1 MNEMI
6 RKITG
11 VGGIT
16 NTHYIPVIYYCVCHS
31 AASDQI
37 KTADWVGMSNGEEVS
52 PDNFELYKGMA
63 IAVLFEEGFGVEEE
77 PPIGG
82 FSLSICNNEPKRMLR
97 EADEVTLDKLNAN
110 TVVLFVYDG
119 TDFRMVSGI
128 SGAQFDDLIAEVNGI
143 IETFRQSVVYRGG
156 ENNDEERTGSE
167 NIPVYVNGGQIT
179 AMGTT
184 IGASNQPV
192 WMNSGEITPIYGPIG
207 DEFKHIYLNNDGVIV
222 ASGATVGTDTQPLK
236 LVGGSFT
243 QVGASLATKQQLD
256 ENVVHELKMDPN
268 SFVITALN
276 ANGDALGK
284 EINLPLE
291 EMVIGARYEDGN
303 IILNLKSG
311 SPITVPVADLVNGLV
326 KDPDAQGAGSEQ
338 VPVYVDSHGSIQ
350 EATKVIARAS
360 TDPVGSASIPVYV
373 GANGV
378 ITATSKI
385 LGTDTTPL
393 KMVNGALTP
402 ISAALATA
410 ADLASEVSRAQGVE
424 SGHESRIT
432 ALEEIGI
439 SGEIEDLNG
448 EIAGLKAKD
457 SSLDRDIA
465 DLNSLIDNLPP
476 SDNYYHN
483 AGTYNFA
490 AANSTSGLTASIS
503 GTGIGAITLNIP
515 IYWGT
520 ATPTMSNAPTGA
532 IYLKL
537 E

>member
-11 VGGIT
+11 IGGIT

-52 PDNFELYKGMA
+52 PDNFELYRGMA

-77 PPIGG
+77 PPIDG

-119 TDFRMVSGI
+119 IDFRMVSGI

-156 ENNDEERTGSE
+156 ENNEEERTGSE
-167 NIPVYVNGGQIT
+167 SIPVYVNDGQIT

-192 WMNSGEITPIYGPIG
+192 WMNSGEITPLSGPVG

-222 ASGATVGTDTQPLK
+222 ASGATVGTDVQPLK
-236 LVGGSFT
+236 LVNGSLT
-243 QVGASLATKQQLD
+243 QVGAPLATKQQLD
-256 ENVVHELKMDPN
+256 TEAVHTLDLDPDT
-268 SFVITALN
+268 FILN
-276 ANGDALGK
+276 ALDANSNILSSVD
-284 EINLPLE
+284 LPLE
-291 EMVIGARYEDGN
+291 TMVVGARYEDGN
-303 IILNLKSG
+303 IILSLKNGQDSN
-311 SPITVPVADLVNGLV
+311 PIPVSDLVNGLV
-326 KDPDAQGAGSEQ
+326 KDPDAKGAGNEQ
-338 VPVYVDSHGSIQ
+338 VPVYVDGHGSVQ

-360 TDPVGSASIPVYV
+360 TDPVGSVSIPVYV
-373 GANGV
+373 GVNGV
-378 ITATSKI
+378 ITATSAI

-424 SGHESRIT
+424 NGHEGRIS
-432 ALEEIGI
+432 ALEAIGI
-439 SGEIEDLNG
+439 SEELSDLS
-448 EIAGLKAKD
+448 D
-457 SSLDRDIA
+457 DIA
-465 DLNSLIDNLPP
+465 DLNSRIDNLPP

-490 AANSTSGLTASIS
+490 AANSTSGLTASVS